1 MLPQLA
7 VCRDKLVV
15 RFILRRRVVLPVVP
29 THAVPQMV
37 RKVQLH
43 SWRWCVRFYIDVEYR
58 ATLLTCSH
66 AALDGGTQF
75 MVFILSF
82 AVQGAAGTSHL
93 FPQWWGANQGGNYDR
108 CAVAS

>member
-1 MLPQLA
+1 
-7 VCRDKLVV
+7 
-15 RFILRRRVVLPVVP
+15 
-29 THAVPQMV
+29 MV

-43 SWRWCVRFYIDVEYR
+43 SRGRCVRFYIDDYR
-58 ATLLTCSH
+58 AIVLTCLRT
-66 AALDGGTQF
+66 ALDGGTQV

-108 CAVAS
+108 CAVTSQAS